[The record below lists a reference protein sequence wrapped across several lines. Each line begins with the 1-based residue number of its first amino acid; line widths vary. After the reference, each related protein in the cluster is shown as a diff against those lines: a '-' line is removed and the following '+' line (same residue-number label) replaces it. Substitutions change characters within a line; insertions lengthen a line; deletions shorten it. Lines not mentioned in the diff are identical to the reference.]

1 MRDLL
6 ADLAAL
12 ATITAFSATFY
23 LWAAYL
29 AEKV

>member
-6 ADLAAL
+6 FDLAGFA
-12 ATITAFSATFY
+12 AVSTFIAVFFI
-23 LWAAYL
+23 WAAYL

>member
-6 ADLAAL
+6 EDIGGFIAVSLFT
-12 ATITAFSATFY
+12 ATVY
-23 LWAAYL
+23 LWDASL

>member
-1 MRDLL
+1 MRDFLE
-6 ADLAAL
+6 DLAGFV
-12 ATITAFSATFY
+12 TISLFTATFY

>member
-6 ADLAAL
+6 EDIASFVAVSLF
-12 ATITAFSATFY
+12 TATFY